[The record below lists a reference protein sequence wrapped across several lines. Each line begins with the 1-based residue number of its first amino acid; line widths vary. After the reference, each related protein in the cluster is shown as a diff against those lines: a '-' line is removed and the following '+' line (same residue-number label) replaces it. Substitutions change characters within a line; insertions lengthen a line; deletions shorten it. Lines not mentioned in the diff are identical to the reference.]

1 MLLKR
6 VELTGFKS
14 FATKTAIDFLP
25 GITIIVGPNGC
36 GKSNIFDAVRWVLGE
51 QSAKS
56 LRGTRMGDVI
66 FAGSSSYKAMSYS
79 QVSLIID
86 NTDRKMPVDFSE
98 ISVTRRLFTTGESEY
113 LLNKVPCRMRD
124 IVELFMDTGI
134 GIDAYSFMEQGRV
147 DLIIRAKPR
156 ERRYIFEE
164 AAGIS
169 KYKARKEEALRKLI
183 RTEEDL
189 LRLRDIIEEVGR
201 NAASLKRQAAK
212 AERYKKLVGEQRD
225 IEKRLLI
232 LRYKFLE
239 ENFSSIEGQY
249 NEISQRHAEI
259 SARIATLDAQ
269 NEERRTESDFIS
281 QKLSETQSL
290 SFSINS
296 DMEKTRHQISLLNER
311 MKNAEESAAKLARE
325 IDEERERKIKFEEDQ
340 EQLLGECD
348 DSEKS
353 LVHIE
358 QDYQEKKKVFD
369 DLKISQQEK
378 LLQLEKF
385 RKEQSLCHEEKTR
398 LLNEIRYS
406 DAMSERIKA
415 QLRDDEEALEE
426 ERSSLT
432 AVVQGLKVKK
442 DSLAEA
448 EKEIQQLKDNYQAET
463 EALKNAENELEQ
475 VRGESETRAKNL
487 HESESRLVVLQEM
500 MQNFEGFQHGVKA
513 VMKAAEKGE
522 VTGISGTTATCITL
536 PQQFEQAIETA
547 LGASLQSIIAS
558 KTDQVEKAILYL
570 KEKKAGQAFFLP
582 KDLAY
587 FENTNGHMTGI
598 LQEQGVLG
606 LARDMINVNSD
617 NKILVDALLGDT
629 VVVDSFGTALRL
641 CRSGKRARYVT
652 LEGECIE
659 PNGVVLGGMAAKS
672 TILSRER
679 VARELTGKISDLRQ
693 ACESLM
699 NKIKD
704 TRENIEKRRDL
715 YNRLLE
721 DLHDREVKRAALL
734 KDVESAE
741 QEYSGIDAEVLSL
754 ERKVSVSRQELDK
767 FEKIISQNSSEGEKL
782 ATQIAELDKKVE
794 DLISSIDLDKKQVA
808 RYDEIVSS
816 LLLEQTREK
825 ERCHALR
832 ERLQMM
838 EKNLKASLS
847 SIKTKEEELGTLTD
861 RKAEIIASIKESE
874 AKLNTLLK
882 DRDEAERKVT
892 LCTQEH
898 ETIILDLK
906 KLGQEITVLKR
917 EYNEVQNSL
926 HEIDLKRTQY
936 AAQKESLS
944 QQSEEKFQKGIL
956 EIMQEMGEVTGDR
969 DALLFQMN
977 EIKEKIDHIGPIN
990 AEAIDQYQEAVQ
1002 RYEFLTAQE
1011 KDLSQAKESLQKT
1024 ITHIDQTTTQLFSE
1038 AFEKIRS
1045 YFIDTFRILFG
1056 GGRADLLLVTDEENK
1071 ELEPGIEIVA
1081 QPPGKKLQNIHLLSG
1096 GEKSLT
1102 AIALLFSIFM
1112 YKPSPFCLMDE
1123 IDAAL
1128 DDVNIGRF
1136 KNLIHKFSENTQFI
1150 VVTHNK
1156 QTMSLADTIYGV
1168 TMEEPGVSK
1177 LVSVKF
1183 ENLEESKLI
1192 E

>member
-1 MLLKR
+1 MHLKR

-14 FATKTAIDFLP
+14 FATKSLVDFLP

-56 LRGTRMGDVI
+56 LRGSRMGDVI
-66 FAGSSSYKAMSYS
+66 FAGSASYKALSYA
-79 QVSLIID
+79 QVNLIID
-86 NTDRKMPVDFSE
+86 NGDRKIPVDFSE
-98 ISVTRRLFTTGESEY
+98 ISVTRRLFVSGESEY
-113 LLNKVPCRMRD
+113 LLNKVPCRLRD

-134 GIDAYSFMEQGRV
+134 GTDAYSFMEQGRV

-156 ERRYIFEE
+156 ERRYLFEE

-189 LRLRDIIEEVGR
+189 LRIKDIIEEVSR
-201 NAASLKRQAAK
+201 NAGSLKRQAAK
-212 AERYKKLVGEQRD
+212 AERYKKLASEQRD
-225 IEKRLLI
+225 IEKRLLS
-232 LRYKFLE
+232 LRYRFLE
-239 ENFSSIEGQY
+239 ENSSTIETQY
-249 NEISQRHAEI
+249 NETSRRHAEL
-259 SARIATLDAQ
+259 SARIATLNSH
-269 NEERRTESDFIS
+269 NEERRTESDLVS
-281 QKLSETQSL
+281 QKLSETQTL

-296 DMEKTRHQISLLNER
+296 DMEKTRHHISLLNER
-311 MKNAEESAAKLARE
+311 MKNNDESTAKLTQE
-325 IDEERERKIKFEEDQ
+325 LDEERARKAGFDENL
-340 EQLLGECD
+340 EQILGECN

-353 LVHIE
+353 LVQIE
-358 QDYQEKKKVFD
+358 QDYQEKKRVFD
-369 DLKISQQEK
+369 DLKKSQQEK
-378 LLQLEKF
+378 LLELERY
-385 RKEQSLCHEEKTR
+385 RKEQSLCQEEKTR

-406 DAMSERIKA
+406 EAMGERIKS
-415 QLRDDEEALEE
+415 QLGDDEAALEQ
-426 ERSSLT
+426 ERAAFST
-432 AVVQGLKVKK
+432 VAVRLQEKK
-442 DSLAEA
+442 NNREEA
-448 EKEIQQLKDNYQAET
+448 EREIQQLKDNYQAET
-463 EALKNAENELEQ
+463 EALKNAEKELEQ
-475 VRGESETRAKNL
+475 VRGESESRAKSLN
-487 HESESRLVVLQEM
+487 ESESRLVVIREM
-500 MQNFEGFQHGVKA
+500 MQNFEGFHHGVKA

-536 PQQFEQAIETA
+536 PQQYEQAIETA
-547 LGASLQSIIAS
+547 LGASLQSIITS
-558 KTDQVEKAILYL
+558 ETDQVEKAILYL

-587 FENTNGHMTGI
+587 FENTNGHMAGL

-606 LARDMINVNSD
+606 LARDLINVNSE

-629 VVVDSFGTALRL
+629 VVVDSFGTAMRL
-641 CRSGKRARYVT
+641 SRSGKRARYVT

-659 PNGVVLGGMAAKS
+659 PNGVVLGGMAARPA
-672 TILSRER
+672 ILSRER
-679 VARELTGKISDLRQ
+679 VARELMKKISELRQ
-693 ACESLM
+693 SCQGLM
-699 NKIKD
+699 DKIRG
-704 TRENIEKRRDL
+704 TREDIENRRAL

-721 DLHDREVKRAALL
+721 NLHDREVKRAALL

-741 QEYSGIDAEVLSL
+741 QEYQGIEADVLVL
-754 ERKVSVSRQELDK
+754 EQKIAAGSRELEK
-767 FEKIISQNSSEGEKL
+767 FDTIISQNTREGDKL
-782 ATQIAELDKKVE
+782 ETKIAELENKVE
-794 DLISSIDLDKKQVA
+794 ALISSIDLDKKQVA
-808 RYDEIVSS
+808 QYDEIVSS

-825 ERCHALR
+825 ERCHSLR

-838 EKNLKASLS
+838 ENNLKAILS
-847 SIKTKEEELGTLTD
+847 SIRAKEDELLSLAD
-861 RKAEIIASIKESE
+861 RKAEIASSIRESE
-874 AKLNTLLK
+874 KKLSCLLQ
-882 DRDEAERKVT
+882 DRDEMERKLT
-892 LCTQEH
+892 LCTQDH

-906 KLGQEITVLKR
+906 KLGQELAILQR

-926 HEIDLKRTQY
+926 HEIDLKRAQF

-956 EIMQEMGEVTGDR
+956 EIMQEVGELTGDR
-969 DALLFQMN
+969 DALLLQLN

-1011 KDLSQAKESLQKT
+1011 KDLIQAKDSLQKT
-1024 ITHIDQTTTQLFSE
+1024 IAHIDQTTTQLFSE
-1038 AFEKIRS
+1038 AFEKIRG
-1045 YFIDTFRILFG
+1045 YFIDTFRTLFN

-1081 QPPGKKLQNIHLLSG
+1081 QPPGKKLQNIQLLSG

-1128 DDVNIGRF
+1128 DDVNVGRF
-1136 KNLIHKFSENTQFI
+1136 KNLIQKFAMNTQFI

-1183 ENLEESKLI
+1183 ENLEESKLVG
-1192 E
+1192 